1 MPFINGVYVPKDSQ
15 DPLENASQRELEH
28 ETAPIGA
35 KAEALAKKGRRRL
48 PFYNRLKITL
58 TVLLI
63 LCIVAM
69 FVGIGSANAGIT
81 LSALGAMV
89 LISIIYYIFTLR
101 A

>member
-1 MPFINGVYVPKDSQ
+1 MPFINGVYVSKDSQ

-35 KAEALAKKGRRRL
+35 KAEELAKKGRRRI

-63 LCIVAM
+63 LCVIAM
-69 FVGIGSANAGIT
+69 FVGIGSASAGIT

-89 LISIIYYIFTLR
+89 FISIIYYIFTLR